1 MSKLVDN
8 LSEQSKEE
16 TDLEMERQTL
26 IREALMELG
35 EDDEE
40 EIPRQ
45 RKGKLNRKF
54 RERNAC

>member
-1 MSKLVDN
+1 VSKLVDN

>member
-1 MSKLVDN
+1 MSKLLDDSPDKTQN
-8 LSEQSKEE
+8 EIDREL
-16 TDLEMERQTL
+16 ERQTL

-40 EIPRQ
+40 ETPRQ